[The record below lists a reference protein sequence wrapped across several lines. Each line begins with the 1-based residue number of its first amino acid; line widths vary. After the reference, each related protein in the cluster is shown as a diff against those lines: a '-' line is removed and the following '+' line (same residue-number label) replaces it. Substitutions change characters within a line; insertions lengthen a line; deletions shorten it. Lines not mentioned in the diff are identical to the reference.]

1 MLVYGQPGSDSIPDC
16 AGKAP
21 QSVRDAN
28 TKPVRG
34 EPSRSTEG
42 ILCSVGMRE
51 LLCTV
56 RAELLCLLQL
66 FPFPAESSSDL
77 LVLCPSPVGC
87 SGSHLGSALRCQ
99 VTQVPQLGRE
109 NNPRFQPKTI
119 QFSSIPSGLYNVGEL
134 GWEWASPTEKSSKY
148 SVIGSY

>member
-1 MLVYGQPGSDSIPDC
+1 MGSQTDSIPDC

-21 QSVRDAN
+21 QSVRAAN

-34 EPSRSTEG
+34 ELSRSTEG

-51 LLCTV
+51 LLCAV
-56 RAELLCLLQL
+56 RAELSCLLQL

-77 LVLCPSPVGC
+77 LVSCQSPVSC

-99 VTQVPQLGRE
+99 VTQVHQLGRE

-119 QFSSIPSGLYNVGEL
+119 QFPSIPSGLYNVGEL
-134 GWEWASPTEKSSKY
+134 KWEWASPSEKSSKC
-148 SVIGSY
+148 STTGSH